1 MIGKPTNL
9 KVFGSIKTKQ
19 DTLNRLRSHMCE
31 GGVSPELWLFSTQ
44 VQKRYAYVNKYQD
57 NLLKISFCFQTGDT
71 IVSYV
76 STRGF

>member
-1 MIGKPTNL
+1 
-9 KVFGSIKTKQ
+9 
-19 DTLNRLRSHMCE
+19 MCE

-44 VQKRYAYVNKYQD
+44 VQQRYVYVNKYQD

-76 STRGF
+76 STRGL